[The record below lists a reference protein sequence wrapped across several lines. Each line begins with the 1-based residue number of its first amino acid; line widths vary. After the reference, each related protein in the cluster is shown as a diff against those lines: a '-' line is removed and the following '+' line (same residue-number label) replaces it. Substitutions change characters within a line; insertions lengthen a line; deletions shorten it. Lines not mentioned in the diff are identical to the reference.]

1 MTKKKRKKDFPGSP
15 GIKTLSSTPTKII
28 NLKKKIALAIQGAT
42 GSISGQERSH
52 IPHGMSQEGKK
63 KKKIELS
70 LRSTTALIK
79 SQGKREAKRK
89 EFNME
94 TS

>member
-1 MTKKKRKKDFPGSP
+1 
-15 GIKTLSSTPTKII
+15 
-28 NLKKKIALAIQGAT
+28 
-42 GSISGQERSH
+42 
-52 IPHGMSQEGKK
+52 MSQEGKK